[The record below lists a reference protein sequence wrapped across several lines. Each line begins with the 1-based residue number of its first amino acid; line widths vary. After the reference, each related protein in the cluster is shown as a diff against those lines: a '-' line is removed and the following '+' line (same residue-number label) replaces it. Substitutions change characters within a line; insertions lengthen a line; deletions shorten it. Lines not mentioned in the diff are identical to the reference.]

1 MVITTTYEK
10 LFEAANAA
18 QRWLNPADDTGKLDQ
33 TKATARKNTKLGYSI
48 TKSEPRIKKAHEAYS
63 ELIEENGIEH
73 AEVDLTGEKT
83 GIKGGLLMDSKG
95 AFVYTK
101 ESLKARN
108 AANRAVLQK
117 HCEVDIHVATSLA
130 GTEDIT
136 ENDLE
141 LLTGVFIKE
150 GTVAAT
156 APE

>member
-10 LFEAANAA
+10 LFEAANTA
-18 QRWLNPADDTGKLDQ
+18 QRWLNPADEAGKLDEK
-33 TKATARKNTKLGYSI
+33 KATSRKNTKLGYAI
-48 TKSEPRIKKAHEAYS
+48 TKTEPRIKKAHEAYS

-73 AEVDLTGEKT
+73 AETDATGEKT

-108 AANRAVLQK
+108 AANRAVLK
-117 HCEVDIHVATSLA
+117 KECEIDIHVATSLA
-130 GTEDIT
+130 GTEDMT
-136 ENDLE
+136 ENDIE
-141 LLTGVFIKE
+141 ILTGIFIKE
-150 GTVAAT
+150 GAVAAT